1 MKTLNSVL
9 YLCISLTICCSGAA
23 NLQSTNAALQP
34 AREFN
39 VRDFGAK
46 GDGESF
52 DTEPIQKALDECGKA
67 GGGIVRVP
75 PGTYLIK
82 PVSLRGQTTLV
93 IESGAVLQA
102 TTNHQAFMKEP
113 GDWQKAKSS
122 GDFVPLISGVDLTN
136 VAITGNGTIDG
147 AGQVWW
153 GPAEEAR
160 RKTSGFTLPRPRLI
174 ILTRC
179 KNVRIKG
186 VTLRNAPSF
195 HLVPTD
201 CEDVWIE
208 GVTIL
213 APDESPNTDGID
225 PSVSRRVVIT
235 NCVIDV
241 GDDNVAI
248 KSGRKMP
255 GREFAC
261 EDIIVANCVFRHGHG
276 MSIGSETVGGVRN
289 VLVKNC
295 LLEGTENGLRI
306 KTARGRGGLIENI
319 VYTNITLNNCRP
331 YPITIT
337 CYYPKIPDTDTPQA
351 VTPETPKIRNVR
363 IRDVRGTG
371 VRAAGVIIGLPESII
386 EDVLLENVELA
397 APRGLTVRNAK
408 AVQLKDVRLK
418 IDQGEPLIVQD
429 AEVQRLP

>member
-1 MKTLNSVL
+1 MKTLISVL
-9 YLCISLTICCSGAA
+9 FLSVWLTACGTG
-23 NLQSTNAALQP
+23 NVLLPDTNSAAL
-34 AREFN
+34 AAKEFN

-46 GDGESF
+46 GDGKSL
-52 DTEPIQKALDECGKA
+52 DTDAIQKALDFCGKA

-75 PGTYLIK
+75 AGTYLIR
-82 PVSLRGQTTLV
+82 PISLRSQTTLLL
-93 IESGAVLQA
+93 EAGAILQA
-102 TTNHQAFMKEP
+102 TTNHQDFMKEP
-113 GDWQKAKSS
+113 GDWQTAKGS
-122 GDFVPLISGVDLTN
+122 GDFIPLISGVGLTN
-136 VAITGNGTIDG
+136 VVITGKGIIDG

-179 KNVRIKG
+179 KNVRIEG
-186 VTLRNAPSF
+186 VTLRNSPSF

-208 GVTIL
+208 GLTIL

-235 NCVIDV
+235 NCLIAV
-241 GDDNVAI
+241 GDDNIAI

-261 EDIIVANCVFRHGHG
+261 EDIIVTDCVFRHGHG
-276 MSIGSETVGGVRN
+276 VSIGSETVGGVRN

-295 LLEGTENGLRI
+295 VLDGTENGLRI

-337 CYYPKIPDTDTPQA
+337 CYYPRIPDADSAQEI
-351 VTPETPKIRNVR
+351 TPETPKIRSIR
-363 IRDVRGTG
+363 ISSVRGTG
-371 VRAAGVIIGLPESII
+371 ARAAGVIIGLPESVI
-386 EDVLLENVELA
+386 ENVELKDVELT
-397 APRGLTVRNAK
+397 APRGLTVRNATGVGLINVK
-408 AVQLKDVRLK
+408 LN
-418 IDQGEPLIVQD
+418 IGQGDEVISRD
-429 AEVQRLP
+429 AEVVRLP